1 MLGTEDGLGA
11 AGLPGAREALDSAEL
26 VGSTDAPVPLAEAE
40 AELLGAVDTLGAT
53 DTLGAGEPLGG
64 TDGQPM
70 LAAGLGEGD
79 ADGMTVG
86 GGVGRNPTG
95 LGPTRTKAARM
106 PNATRTPTSRPATT
120 VTPVFIA
127 AEGTSTDGR
136 GRRAGCRC

>member
-40 AELLGAVDTLGAT
+40 AELLGAT

-106 PNATRTPTSRPATT
+106 PNATRTPTSRPART